1 MPHYQLFLLILFNK
15 RGAELQVAA
24 ESEES
29 HHHEEDGTP
38 LLYLSS
44 ELSVFVSLCPVQHTA
59 LDPAWTGLDR
69 TGPDRTGLRLTDL

>member
-1 MPHYQLFLLILFNK
+1 M
-15 RGAELQVAA
+15 AA

-29 HHHEEDGTP
+29 HHHEEDDTP

-59 LDPAWTGLDR
+59 LDPAWTGLR
-69 TGPDRTGLRLTDL
+69 PTDLKFSIF